1 MKNVLLSVA
10 MAGLCSTAIG
20 NVISYGGV
28 DYETI
33 DWTNVSSLTNIA
45 NGTVGGVGVTF
56 ETVNI
61 SNDTITNNSYGS
73 DTGFDELLF
82 GEGPMGSVQFF
93 GGVSGTSQLTFDQ
106 TVGSV
111 LMLIGSPNDD
121 STQTQFGAAI
131 WDFDDGF
138 QMELVDSEAHPGLEL
153 VEGNLVSNVITGPT
167 THQSGVLSVLG
178 DLDSIGWTQDTSN
191 GVDEMMIT
199 FAVAPATIPAP
210 ATGLALLLP
219 AAMMGRRRR

>member
-1 MKNVLLSVA
+1 MKNVLLSVVT
-10 MAGLCSTAIG
+10 AGLCSTAMG

-33 DWTNVSSLTNIA
+33 DWTDVSSLTNSA
-45 NGTVGGVGVTF
+45 SGTVGGVGVTF
-56 ETVNI
+56 ETVSI
-61 SNDTITNNSYGS
+61 SNDAITNNSYGS
-73 DTGFDELLF
+73 DSGFDELLF
-82 GEGPMGSVQFF
+82 GEGPMGSIQFF
-93 GGVSGTSQLTFDQ
+93 GGMAGASQVSFDQ
-106 TVGSV
+106 NVGSV
-111 LMLIGSPNDD
+111 LMLIGSPNDG

-138 QMELVDSEAHPGLEL
+138 QMTLVDSEAHPGLEL
-153 VEGNLVSNVITGPT
+153 VDGNLVSNAITGPT
-167 THQSGVLSVLG
+167 THQSGVLSITG
-178 DLDSIGWTQDTSN
+178 DLNSIGWTQNTSN

-199 FAVAPATIPAP
+199 FAVSPATIPAP